1 MPKNTASSP
10 CRAGRILP
18 DLGAF
23 YGQNNGCGA
32 GIFPVVH
39 GRGIRHQGSP
49 GRRKCLFWACFSG
62 CHGAWLR
69 LLWEIRTSA
78 ARSDFLIRKRRAVF
92 DVSERSA
99 LTLATVQ
106 AWRIWGS
113 FPGSGAAILQEYRGR
128 RPSVRGTGA
137 QQPCWGQGA
146 TPIGGLRAAVLIGSR
161 VKRLAQ
167 LELAL
172 APIRTGYYL
181 TQAPQVRQLRSP
193 PASAGIGKKERR
205 ILD

>member
-1 MPKNTASSP
+1 M
-10 CRAGRILP
+10 P

-23 YGQNNGCGA
+23 YGQNSKCGA
-32 GIFPVVH
+32 GIFPL
-39 GRGIRHQGSP
+39 GSCRGIRHQGSP
-49 GRRKCLFWACFSG
+49 GRRKCPLRGCFSG
-62 CHGAWLR
+62 CCVEGGGGLVFHYQIESCLTWASVAHSRWDGGGAGILR
-69 LLWEIRTSA
+69 
-78 ARSDFLIRKRRAVF
+78 
-92 DVSERSA
+92 
-99 LTLATVQ
+99 
-106 AWRIWGS
+106 
-113 FPGSGAAILQEYRGR
+113 EYRGR
-128 RPSVRGTGA
+128 QPSVQGTGA

-193 PASAGIGKKERR
+193 PASPEILKKERG
-205 ILD
+205 IFD